1 MSSNDASIMLV
12 RAGTLHTHP
21 QAFQEY
27 VNQYFELKDIGGIEY
42 YVAFLTLGLS
52 NVPYQSPIG
61 VARRHSCD
69 VNIFKGELPDGQRL
83 SDWISTQLQD
93 TRQKDIIR
101 ISKYWDDG
109 CVGSFSED

>member
-1 MSSNDASIMLV
+1 MSSKDASIMLV

-21 QAFQEY
+21 QAFQKY

-69 VNIFKGELPDGQRL
+69 VNFFKGGLPNGQGL
-83 SDWISTQLQD
+83 SDWISAQL
-93 TRQKDIIR
+93 RNPAQKDIIR
-101 ISKYWDDG
+101 ISKDWDDG

>member
-1 MSSNDASIMLV
+1 MSSSDASIMLV

-27 VNQYFELKDIGGIEY
+27 VNQYFELKDIGDIEY

-61 VARRHSCD
+61 VARCHNSD
-69 VNIFKGELPDGQRL
+69 INIFDGGLPDGQRL

-93 TRQKDIIR
+93 PRQKDIIR
-101 ISKYWDDG
+101 ISKNWDDG
-109 CVGSFSED
+109 CVGYHGED